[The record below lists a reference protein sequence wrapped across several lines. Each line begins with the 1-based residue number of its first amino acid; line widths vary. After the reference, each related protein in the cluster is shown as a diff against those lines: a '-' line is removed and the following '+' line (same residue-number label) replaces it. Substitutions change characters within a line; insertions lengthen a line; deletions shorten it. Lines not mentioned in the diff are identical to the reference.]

1 MPRALLM
8 IPGPSII
15 DPLTLL
21 DMAQPTMSHVAAEF
35 DEMHRETQEL
45 LKKVFGTQGKV
56 VVIPGSGTAGLELA
70 VRSSVRRGEK
80 VLVLKTGYFGDYLV
94 EGARRIGAEV
104 DVVQSPLGRGF
115 DGGRV
120 EAILDEKEYDV
131 VMLQH
136 VETSVSVANHVGE
149 VARVAKKRGIRVV
162 VDGIASVGGM
172 EMRMDEWG
180 VDVCIT
186 GSQKGLAVPPGL
198 ALVAY
203 SKDFAPITDNETLY
217 FNITKLLKEMESTRN
232 YYITPAVNMIYA
244 LYSSLKRIER
254 EGVENRFRRHR
265 ILAQAVQRGVESLG
279 LKLVAEEPYRAHTV
293 TAVYLPEGVEWARFY
308 SEMRSRNV
316 EVAGGLGELRGR
328 VFRIGHMGEV
338 NANDVIATLAAVER
352 SLVKTGYRV
361 ELGASVR
368 AAQEIL
374 ALHDY

>member
-15 DPLTLL
+15 DPITLL
-21 DMAQPTMSHVAAEF
+21 DMAQPTMSHVATEF

-162 VDGIASVGGM
+162 VDGIVSVGGM

-293 TAVYLPEGVEWARFY
+293 TAVYLPEGV
-308 SEMRSRNV
+308 
-316 EVAGGLGELRGR
+316 
-328 VFRIGHMGEV
+328 
-338 NANDVIATLAAVER
+338 
-352 SLVKTGYRV
+352 
-361 ELGASVR
+361 
-368 AAQEIL
+368 
-374 ALHDY
+374 